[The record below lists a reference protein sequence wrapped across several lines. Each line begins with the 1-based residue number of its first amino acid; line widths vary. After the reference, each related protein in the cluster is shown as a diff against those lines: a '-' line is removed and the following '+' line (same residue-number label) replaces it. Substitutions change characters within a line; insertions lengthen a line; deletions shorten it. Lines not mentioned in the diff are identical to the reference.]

1 MKLDRTKP
9 FGKVSPPMSVPGCE
23 MPAHYEQ
30 DNILFDSQDRPVDKK
45 LWDDEDDVAPAAPAP
60 KAAAAPAPGKVK
72 GTPKTPAP
80 AGKKAAAAAPANQT
94 AAAGTG
100 IDLAAWGRGQAD
112 FLSQEIFKAVR
123 SKYNVVLSERRDV
136 VDLLITEKVITAEE
150 ARKDV

>member
-30 DNILFDSQDRPVDKK
+30 NEILFDSQDRPVDKK

-60 KAAAAPAPGKVK
+60 KAATAPAPGKVK
-72 GTPKTPAP
+72 GTPKAAP
-80 AGKKAAAAAPANQT
+80 AGKKAAAAPAP

-123 SKYNVVLSERRDV
+123 AKYNVVLSERRDV

-150 ARKDV
+150 ARTDV